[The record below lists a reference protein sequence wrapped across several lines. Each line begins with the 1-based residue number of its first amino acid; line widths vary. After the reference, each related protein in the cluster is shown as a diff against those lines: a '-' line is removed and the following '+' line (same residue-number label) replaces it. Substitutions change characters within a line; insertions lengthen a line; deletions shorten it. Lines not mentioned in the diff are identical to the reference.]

1 MDLTASTTAF
11 LNSVLGTTLTAGQGA
26 ITSVLTS
33 YLGVFLT
40 LSVGV
45 AVIAGVVALLKK
57 TPSAIFGSSK
67 R

>member
-11 LNSVLGTTLTAGQGA
+11 LSSVIGTTLTAGQSA
-26 ITSVLTS
+26 ISSILTS

-40 LSVGV
+40 LTVGV

-57 TPSAIFGSSK
+57 TPAAIFGSSRK
-67 R
+67 